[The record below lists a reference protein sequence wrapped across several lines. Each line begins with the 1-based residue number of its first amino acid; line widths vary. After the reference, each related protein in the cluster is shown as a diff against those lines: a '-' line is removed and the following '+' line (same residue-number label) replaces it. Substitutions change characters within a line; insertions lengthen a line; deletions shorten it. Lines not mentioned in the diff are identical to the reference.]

1 MYTYWK
7 VISLCL
13 SALCLFQQHN
23 FILADDHCSNNDN
36 DNNDSSSNCEVKND
50 SNMQCPLYLAES
62 SIPGAGKSYQGNTN
76 TK

>member
-1 MYTYWK
+1 MYNYWK

-23 FILADDHCSNNDN
+23 FILADDDDCSNNDN

-62 SIPGAGKSYQGNTN
+62 SIPGAGK
-76 TK
+76 